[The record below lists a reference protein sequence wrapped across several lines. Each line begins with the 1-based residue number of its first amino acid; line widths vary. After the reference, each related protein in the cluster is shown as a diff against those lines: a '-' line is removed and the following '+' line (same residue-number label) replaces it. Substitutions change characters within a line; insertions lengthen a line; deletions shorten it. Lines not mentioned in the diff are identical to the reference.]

1 MGWVEVDGRDAAEC
15 DDMKSHLGPFGVFVD
30 VDVDACVMISFWC
43 CLFFLFCFVSI
54 KG

>member
-1 MGWVEVDGRDAAEC
+1 
-15 DDMKSHLGPFGVFVD
+15 MKSHLGPFGMFVD